1 MMRMMQPAP
10 EGSARHFLSLLNSLI
25 CVISSELSTLHHYGH
40 SPELD
45 ELNVT

>member
-10 EGSARHFLSLLNSLI
+10 DGSALHCLSHFNSWI
-25 CVISSELSTLHHYGH
+25 CVIPNELITLHHCGH